1 MDLLSTI
8 SMATKRRGDY
18 FSQAER
24 LAKKYKNQSALEQGM
39 ALEAMVITKGLRDKQ
54 LRFEEYQRSLIE
66 KTLISALASIYLGSA
81 KARPKDKME
90 KAWPAIVGKMLPP
103 LVKFLNETEVYLND
117 GTLRQGDKTLEFDEF
132 ENTLEDYGDIQD
144 PEAEGEEEA
153 KQGSARGRTWPG
165 LYNRVTRYMATP
177 TFSFLNLGE
186 YMVMREQGF
195 SEMRRIV
202 RNDKKTCKECR
213 NFGEVGWA
221 PIGEIPMPGE
231 GCRCYDHCRCAI
243 EYR

>member
-18 FSQAER
+18 LSQAER
-24 LAKKYKNQSALEQGM
+24 LAKKYKTQPALEQGM
-39 ALEAMVITKGLRDKQ
+39 AQEAMVITKGLRDKQ
-54 LRFEEYQRSLIE
+54 LRFEEYQRSLVD
-66 KTLISALASIYLGSA
+66 KTLISALAGLYLGTS
-81 KARPKDKME
+81 KARPKEKME

-103 LVKFLNETEVYLND
+103 LVKFLNETEAYLND

-132 ENTLEDYGDIQD
+132 ERALENYGDIED

-153 KQGSARGRTWPG
+153 NRGTARGKTWPG
-165 LYNRVTRYMATP
+165 LNTRVTRYLATP
-177 TFSFLNLGE
+177 TFSFYSLGE
-186 YMVMREQGF
+186 YMVMKEQGF
-195 SEMRRIV
+195 SEMRRV
-202 RNDKKTCKECR
+202 VHKDKKVCKDCKD
-213 NFGEVGWA
+213 FGEVGWA

-231 GCRCYDHCRCAI
+231 GCRCYDRCRCAI

>member
-18 FSQAER
+18 LSQAER
-24 LAKKYKNQSALEQGM
+24 LAKKYKTQPALEQGM
-39 ALEAMVITKGLRDKQ
+39 AQEAMVITKGLRDKQ
-54 LRFEEYQRSLIE
+54 LRFEEYQRSLVD
-66 KTLISALASIYLGSA
+66 KTLISALAGLYLGTS
-81 KARPKDKME
+81 KARPKEKME

-132 ENTLEDYGDIQD
+132 ERALENYGDIED
-144 PEAEGEEEA
+144 PEVEGEEEA
-153 KQGSARGRTWPG
+153 NRGTARGKTWPG
-165 LYNRVTRYMATP
+165 LNTRVTRYLATP
-177 TFSFLNLGE
+177 TFSFYSLGE
-186 YMVMREQGF
+186 YMVMKEQGF
-195 SEMRRIV
+195 SEMRRVV
-202 RNDKKTCKECR
+202 RKDKKTCKDCLD
-213 NFGEVGWA
+213 FGRAGWA

>member
-1 MDLLSTI
+1 
-8 SMATKRRGDY
+8 MATKRRGDY

-24 LAKKYKNQSALEQGM
+24 LAKKYKTQPALEQGM
-39 ALEAMVITKGLRDKQ
+39 ATEAMVITKGLRDKQ
-54 LRFEEYQRSLIE
+54 LRFEEYQRSLID

-153 KQGSARGRTWPG
+153 KQGTARGRKWPG
-165 LYNRVTRYMATP
+165 L
-177 TFSFLNLGE
+177 
-186 YMVMREQGF
+186 
-195 SEMRRIV
+195 
-202 RNDKKTCKECR
+202 
-213 NFGEVGWA
+213 
-221 PIGEIPMPGE
+221 
-231 GCRCYDHCRCAI
+231 
-243 EYR
+243 